1 MFLTRLSEINMAPRG
16 AWDFT
21 EIIHGAM
28 ANDAHSG
35 ALFCCALNAVTP
47 LPADVSLA
55 VRFLLQL
62 IPKSCAN

>member
-1 MFLTRLSEINMAPRG
+1 MFLTRLSEISMAPGG

-21 EIIHGAM
+21 DGAM
-28 ANDAHSG
+28 ANDAHLG

-47 LPADVSLA
+47 LPADMPLA

-62 IPKSCAN
+62 IPKSHAN